1 MGALN
6 PLTMLSTIQQGVNI
20 FEGLANSEVSYNQN
34 VQSEDVALKQL
45 QEQQALQQKQAMQN
59 AELQRQKIATNTAI
73 NEENRR
79 AALKRAVA
87 RQKARYGASGVT
99 SSGGSSE
106 AVLLGMFDETADELA
121 QRERLDTLRYSA
133 LDSSLAQGSALN
145 VLQYQQLKER
155 QNLNNI
161 ATNYNR
167 IRNMADF
174 GFEAYKFGEKLYE
187 NS

>member
-6 PLTMLSTIQQGVNI
+6 PLTMLSTIQQGVSI

-59 AELQRQKIATNTAI
+59 AELQRQQIATNTAI

-87 RQKARYGASGVT
+87 RQKRVT
-99 SSGGSSE
+99 GQVVLPQAADLPRRFCLGCSMKRPMNWPSE
-106 AVLLGMFDETADELA
+106 NVWIRSAILRWIVLWLKG
-121 QRERLDTLRYSA
+121 TL
-133 LDSSLAQGSALN
+133 
-145 VLQYQQLKER
+145 
-155 QNLNNI
+155 
-161 ATNYNR
+161 
-167 IRNMADF
+167 
-174 GFEAYKFGEKLYE
+174 
-187 NS
+187 